1 LPETSDTHNTA
12 RLSRAREWLI
22 LGLLLLLPLALQ
34 LARPVPR
41 IGADAIEYYSLLHSL
56 YFDHDLQL
64 DNEYAHFNILNR
76 GDKVHLTATGY
87 RRTIFS
93 IGPALLWLPFFA
105 LGDLIAR
112 LRGAVEDGYSPT
124 HIRAVMLASFAYG
137 AIGLLLVAAVLRAL
151 FDRRLVLLTIGLLL
165 YTTSLFYY
173 VVHEPIVSHAPSFFV
188 GALVLWIWWGG
199 RCQISLRR
207 ALVLGLAIG
216 LAACVRWQN
225 AVLLMLP
232 AATLLQRLRSDFL
245 RTLGRG
251 SLVLAAFVVGTLP
264 QMLAW
269 QAIYGVALLPYPP
282 HGADF
287 LRLDHPFL
295 LPTFFSSRHGL
306 FYWTPILWLGYL
318 GFIGIARRGWR
329 DALVLFAPLAVMSY
343 VNACAGD
350 WWAGGSFSN
359 RRFDSVLPL
368 LAFGLVQSLA
378 WLQRVV
384 ARHPLSVLG
393 LGALLLAAWN
403 VLLAEQY
410 QMAAL
415 PPDDAVT
422 FEQLAGN
429 SARLVRE
436 EVGTPLAWPANW
448 ILALRLGVSPGQWD
462 RMVGPYLF
470 YRQNNLGGVIEIG
483 AADPDADQGPL
494 AEGWSLPRPCGDATY
509 CRAISGRA
517 RVLVAL
523 DVPQTLDVAVRAV
536 GSGTLSMAINGTD
549 VAQWPLTAQLADW
562 RVRVPADRFR
572 RELNEVTLTIAPT
585 DTCLIDRLV
594 FQRVK

>member
-1 LPETSDTHNTA
+1 MAETSDAPDAA
-12 RLSRAREWLI
+12 RASQVRQWLI
-22 LGLLLLLPLALQ
+22 LGLLLLVPLALQ
-34 LARPVPR
+34 LMRPVPR

-56 YFDHDLQL
+56 YFDHDLRL

-93 IGPALLWLPFFA
+93 IGPAVLWLPFFA
-105 LGDLIAR
+105 LGDVVAR
-112 LRGAVEDGYSPT
+112 ARGAVQDGYSPA
-124 HIRAVMLASFAYG
+124 HIRAVMLASLVYG
-137 AIGLLLVAAVLRAL
+137 SIGLLLVAAVLRTL
-151 FDRRLVLLTIGLLL
+151 FDRRLVLLTVGLLL
-165 YTTSLFYY
+165 YATSLFYY
-173 VVHEPIVSHAPSFFV
+173 VVDEPIVSHAPSFFA

-199 RCQISLRR
+199 RRGLSTGR
-207 ALVLGLAIG
+207 AVALGLAIG
-216 LAACVRWQN
+216 VAASVRWQN
-225 AVLLMLP
+225 GVLLLLP
-232 AATLLQRLRSDFL
+232 AGTLLLHIRAGYL

-251 SLVLAAFVVGTLP
+251 SLVLGAFLVGALP

-269 QAIYGVALLPYPP
+269 QAIYGVPLLPYPP

-295 LPTFFSSRHGL
+295 LQTFFSSRHGL
-306 FYWTPILWLGYL
+306 LYWTPVLWLGYL
-318 GFIGIARRGWR
+318 GFIGVVRRDWR
-329 DALVLFAPLAVMSY
+329 DAFVLLAPLAVMSY
-343 VNACAGD
+343 VNVCAGD

-368 LAFGLVQSLA
+368 LAFGLIESLG

-384 ARHPLSVLG
+384 ARHPLRVLG
-393 LGALLLAAWN
+393 VGALALAAWN

-410 QMAAL
+410 RLGAL

-422 FEQLAGN
+422 FEQMAGN

-436 EVGTPLAWPANW
+436 KVGTPLAWPANW
-448 ILALRLGVSPGQWD
+448 ILALRLGLTPGHWD

-470 YRQNNLGGVIEIG
+470 YRQNNLGGVVEIG
-483 AADPDADQGPL
+483 TADPDADLGPL
-494 AEGWSLPRPCGDATY
+494 GEGWGLPQTCGETAH
-509 CRAISGRA
+509 CRAVLGRA
-517 RVLVAL
+517 RLLVAL
-523 DVPQTLDVAVRAV
+523 DIPQTLDVTVRAS
-536 GSGTLSMAINGTD
+536 GSGTLSMAINGTE
-549 VAQWPLTAQLADW
+549 VAQWPLTAELADW

-572 RELNEVTLTIAPT
+572 RELNEVALTIAPGQ
-585 DTCLIDRLV
+585 TCLVDRLV